1 MEQRPRGTIT
11 LVVRHATVIA
21 AALAL
26 SAPML
31 HSQSSATAT
40 RKIDPGAVDA
50 LRKMGAHLR
59 TLKSFAVKVDG
70 SKDEVM
76 MDGQKLQISGTVR
89 YVVRSPD
96 RFRADIETD
105 RKQRTILYDGKTM
118 TLYAPR
124 MKYYATVAAP
134 PTVGAMLDTVREKYD
149 VELPVADL
157 FLWGT
162 ERDGVNKLTAARYV
176 GPAFIDGTRTDHYAY
191 RQQGTDWQIWI
202 ERGAKPLPRRLVI
215 TTTDEPSQP
224 QYAANIT
231 WNLAASTEDG
241 IFAFVPPKDAAKI
254 AWSTSMLVASVRA
267 EK

>member
-1 MEQRPRGTIT
+1 MEQRSRGTIT

-21 AALAL
+21 AALSL
-26 SAPML
+26 SAPVL
-31 HSQSSATAT
+31 HSQSSEAAAK
-40 RKIDPGAVDA
+40 KIDPVAVDA

-59 TLKSFAVKVDG
+59 TMKSFAVKVNG
-70 SKDEVM
+70 AKDEVM
-76 MDGQKLQISGTVR
+76 ADGQKIQISGTVR

-105 RKQRTILYDGKTM
+105 RKQRTILYDGKTL

-124 MKYYATVAAP
+124 MHYYATVAAP
-134 PTVGAMLDTVREKYD
+134 PTVGAMLDTVRGKYN

-162 ERDGVNKLTAARYV
+162 ERDGVNALTAARYV
-176 GPAFIDGTRTDHYAY
+176 GPAFIDGTQTDHYAF

-202 ERGAKPLPRRLVI
+202 ERGSSPLPRKLVI

-224 QYAANIT
+224 QYAATIT

-254 AWSTSMLVASVRA
+254 AWSSSMMFASA
-267 EK
+267 QPKN